1 MFVQVSQAV
10 LENQFAPVDDSGMGG
25 HLVDFTEQMAGNH
38 DGHAVFLRKGAD
50 QLAHFLDSRQD
61 PARLWVHPEEAGGDG
76 QSRAAARP
84 RRCFM
89 HQGNSGRLFILLL
102 FHADNMR
109 DIINFFFRDAF

>member
-10 LENQFAPVDDSGMGG
+10 LENQFASVDDSGMGG

-50 QLAHFLDSRQD
+50 QLAHFLD
-61 PARLWVHPEEAGGDG
+61 AGRIQPVCRFIQKKQAGTAKQGCG
-76 QSRAAARP
+76 QAQALLHAKGIVAG
-84 RRCFM
+84 F
-89 HQGNSGRLFILLL
+89 FILLL
-102 FHADNMR
+102 FHADNMQ